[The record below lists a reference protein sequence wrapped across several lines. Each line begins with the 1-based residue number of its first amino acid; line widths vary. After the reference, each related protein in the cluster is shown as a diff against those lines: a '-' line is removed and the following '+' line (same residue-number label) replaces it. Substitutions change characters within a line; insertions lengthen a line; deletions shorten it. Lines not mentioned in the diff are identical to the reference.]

1 VGTSAKPFVV
11 NLFDSTTITTW
22 TEPSGYFALEAA
34 GVVETIVE
42 VGEVYGWMTAALR
55 SSPTEKLTTIT
66 TITPILEISAETNGK
81 SFQADF
87 GQKQLDG
94 SLRCVGQCWQQ
105 TCQRYGWPYG
115 LKASLIN
122 IGIQPAGRRP
132 RKTGIQPA
140 GGVAKAVFGR
150 VGRILLHIEIGG
162 R

>member
-1 VGTSAKPFVV
+1 MDANGSVKDFVFRLLELYRQHSGV
-11 NLFDSTTITTW
+11 NIASVVAITLTNFRVDKDLVAYL
-22 TEPSGYFALEAA
+22 TLNNAYNND
-34 GVVETIVE
+34 
-42 VGEVYGWMTAALR
+42 TAVA
-55 SSPTEKLTTIT
+55 
-66 TITPILEISAETNGK
+66 
-81 SFQADF
+81 
-87 GQKQLDG
+87 
-94 SLRCVGQCWQQ
+94 SLANLQ

-132 RKTGIQPA
+132 RKIGIQPA